1 MTATPDK
8 PLAGVSIVSLAVNL
22 PGPLAAFRLVS
33 MGASVTKVEPPA
45 GDALHAIAPGWYQ
58 ELVAGQEVVTLDLKS
73 PAGRAELEQILCS
86 ADVLLTSMR
95 PSALA
100 RLGLVESAQ
109 RHGLALVQIVGCGGD
124 RIDEP
129 GHDLT
134 YQAVAGTI
142 LPPTLPLVPM
152 VDLLGAERAVSAV
165 LAGLL
170 RLNRGEAGPLL
181 PVVLCD
187 VAFDASA
194 AVRHGVTGPGKVLGG
209 ALPSYGIYATADGYV
224 AVGALEPH
232 FANRLAAAIGRN
244 REELAGKFATESSS
258 YWEALGRSLDI
269 PVVAVR
275 DPRTVA
281 SDHETAL

>member
-1 MTATPDK
+1 MTVTPDR
-8 PLAGVSIVSLAVNL
+8 PLADVRIVSLAVNL
-22 PGPLAAFRLVS
+22 PGPLAASRLVS

-45 GDALHAIAPGWYQ
+45 GDALREVAPDWYQ
-58 ELVAGQEVVTLDLKS
+58 ELTAGQEVVRLDLKNPS
-73 PAGRAELEQILCS
+73 DRAELEQRLSS

-95 PSALA
+95 PSALD

-124 RIDEP
+124 RIEEP

-134 YQAVAGTI
+134 YQAVAGTV
-142 LPPTLPLVPM
+142 LPPTLPLVPV

-165 LAGLL
+165 LAGLM

-181 PVVLCD
+181 QVVLCD
-187 VAFDASA
+187 VAFDAGA
-194 AVRHGVTGPGKVLGG
+194 AVRHGLTGPGKILGG
-209 ALPSYGIYATADGYV
+209 ALPSYGIYATADGHV

-232 FANRLAAAIGRN
+232 FASRLSAAVGGN
-244 REELAGKFATESSS
+244 REELSGKFATESSS

-275 DPRTVA
+275 DPRTVGA
-281 SDHETAL
+281 HRRTEL

>member
-1 MTATPDK
+1 MTVTPDR
-8 PLAGVSIVSLAVNL
+8 PLADVRIVSLAVNL
-22 PGPLAAFRLVS
+22 PGPLAASRLVS

-45 GDALHAIAPGWYQ
+45 GDALREVAPDWYQ
-58 ELVAGQEVVTLDLKS
+58 ELTAGQEVVRLDLKNPS
-73 PAGRAELEQILCS
+73 DRAEMEQRLSS

-95 PSALA
+95 PSALD

-124 RIDEP
+124 RIEEP

-134 YQAVAGTI
+134 YQAVAGTV
-142 LPPTLPLVPM
+142 LPPTLPLVPV

-165 LAGLL
+165 LAGLM

-181 PVVLCD
+181 QVVLCD
-187 VAFDASA
+187 VAFDAGA
-194 AVRHGVTGPGKVLGG
+194 AVRHGLTGPGKILGG

-232 FANRLAAAIGRN
+232 FARRLAAAVGGN

-269 PVVAVR
+269 PVVTVR
-275 DPRTVA
+275 DPRTVGA
-281 SDHETAL
+281 HRRTEL

>member
-1 MTATPDK
+1 MTVTPDR
-8 PLAGVSIVSLAVNL
+8 PLAGVRIVSLAVNL
-22 PGPLAAFRLVS
+22 PGPLAASRLVS
-33 MGASVTKVEPPA
+33 MGASVIKVEPPA
-45 GDALHAIAPGWYQ
+45 GDALQAVAPDWYQ
-58 ELVAGQEVVTLDLKS
+58 ELTAGQEVVRLDLKNPS
-73 PAGRAELEQILCS
+73 DRAELEQRLSS

-95 PSALA
+95 PSALD

-124 RIDEP
+124 RIEEP

-134 YQAVAGTI
+134 YQAVAGTV
-142 LPPTLPLVPM
+142 LPPTLPLVPV

-165 LAGLL
+165 LAGLM

-181 PVVLCD
+181 QVVLCD
-187 VAFDASA
+187 VALDAGA
-194 AVRHGVTGPGKVLGG
+194 AVRHGLTGPGKILGG

-232 FANRLAAAIGRN
+232 FASRLAAAVGGN
-244 REELAGKFATESSS
+244 REELSGKFATESSS

-275 DPRTVA
+275 DPRAVGADRRT
-281 SDHETAL
+281 DL